1 MTSPAPSPRS
11 RRYRANIVGRLV
23 VLWVVII
30 PLALAG
36 VNAFAAK
43 YLDGDPFNPE
53 PLVFSLFGWRVVTIE
68 HAPTIDLIVLS
79 ALGLA
84 IVSIG
89 SAILEGLASLRMLRP
104 LRNRLPFSLS
114 PTPTH
119 RPVLLVA
126 VLPAHNEASN
136 LPDTLGALQAQHRPP
151 DRVIVVADNCTDDT
165 VAVARQHGAE
175 VFITSGNTE
184 RKAGALNQ
192 VLREILPA
200 LTRRDLVLVADA
212 DTQLGPGFLESAV
225 GAMDADVGID
235 AVGGLFYGEPGA
247 GLIGQFQRNEY
258 IRYQFQVKQRRG
270 RVFVLTGT
278 ASVFR
283 AEALADVAQA
293 RGTLIPGRQGDIYDS
308 SAITEDNELTLA
320 LKSLGCRMTSPPGC
334 EVRTEIM
341 PTWRALWVQRKRWQ
355 RGALEN
361 LRSYGL
367 TSATARNWAQQ
378 FGIAY
383 GVIALTSAYL
393 LLILSA
399 LAVDH
404 WQWFPFWVAVTVI
417 FGVDRVL
424 TVARGGWRAML
435 LAFPLVLEIGY
446 AFFLQTVFVSSL
458 VDIVRR
464 RRHTWGHLNAPA
476 ATEGA

>member
-1 MTSPAPSPRS
+1 MSSSEPGPSR
-11 RRYRANIVGRLV
+11 RRYRANLIGRLV
-23 VLWVVII
+23 VLWVVIV
-30 PLALAG
+30 PLAIAG
-36 VNAFAAK
+36 VNAFVAK

-53 PLVFSLFGWRVVTIE
+53 PLVFTLFGWQVVTIE
-68 HAPTIDLIVLS
+68 HAPTVDLVVLS
-79 ALGLA
+79 VVGLA
-84 IVSIG
+84 IVSLG
-89 SAILEGLASLRMLRP
+89 SAILEGLSALRLLQP
-104 LRNRLPFSLS
+104 LRNRLPFALA
-114 PTPTH
+114 PTPPN
-119 RPVLLVA
+119 RSEALIA
-126 VLPAHNEASN
+126 VLPAHNEAVN
-136 LPDTLGALQAQHRPP
+136 LPATLAALHAQHRPP
-151 DRVIVVADNCTDDT
+151 DRILVVADNCTDDT
-165 VAVARQHGAE
+165 VEVARQGGAE
-175 VFITSGNTE
+175 VFVTTGNTE

-192 VLREILPA
+192 VLRELLPT

-212 DTQLGPGFLESAV
+212 DTRLGPGFLQSAV
-225 GAMDADVGID
+225 DAMESDIGID
-235 AVGGLFYGEPGA
+235 AVGGLFYGESGA

-293 RGTLIPGRQGDIYDS
+293 RGSLIPGRPGDIYDS

-334 EVRTEIM
+334 EVQTEIM

-361 LRSYGL
+361 LGSYGL

-378 FGIAY
+378 IGIAY

-393 LLILSA
+393 LIILSA

-404 WQWFPFWVAVTVI
+404 WQWFPFWVVVTVI

-424 TVARGGWRAML
+424 TVARGGWRAMF
-435 LAFPLVLEIGY
+435 LAFPLLPEIGY

-458 VDIVRR
+458 IDIVRR
-464 RRHTWGHLNAPA
+464 KRQRWGHLNSTA
-476 ATEGA
+476 AQEGA